1 MVADVTDDEF
11 VRKVVG
17 TGRAASTTTG
27 RHLERRI
34 ATDGAGGAVDSVAT
48 DGPWPPSLSLA
59 RSLARSFVRSFG
71 SVRSL
76 VRLVLP
82 HRRSC
87 RRRCRLLLPS
97 PIPSAPGPAACVA
110 SVATATHTAVYG
122 NAVTGSRSSR
132 TSAHLPVSSSTRL
145 QSHIDDD
152 KIFIRFLI
160 AVFRELIND
169 YSFLFFFYI

>member
-1 MVADVTDDEF
+1 MMSSSGKLLVPDEPLAPPL
-11 VRKVVG
+11 
-17 TGRAASTTTG
+17 AAILSDG
-27 RHLERRI
+27 SQLMER
-34 ATDGAGGAVDSVAT
+34 GALSIRSPRTAR
-48 DGPWPPSLSLA
+48 GPPPCLSLV
-59 RSLARSFVRSFG
+59 RSLVRSFG